1 MNRIAPL
8 ALVIALA
15 CAACSREEPAPTP
28 APEAA
33 PSQAP
38 AATVDPA
45 PAPAPMPAPAAAPA
59 AEDPAATFD
68 KSAFAGAFSGGGLR
82 LELHADGTYGLEAP
96 DGATQGTWT
105 HEPASQSVRLDP
117 GSKTATDRVFRMT
130 DRDTLAAV
138 DANGQAAGASLR
150 RQPTP

>member
-1 MNRIAPL
+1 MNRTAPL
-8 ALVIALA
+8 TLVIALA
-15 CAACSREEPAPTP
+15 CAACSRDEPAPAAATD
-28 APEAA
+28 AA
-33 PSQAP
+33 PTQAP

-45 PAPAPMPAPAAAPA
+45 LAPAPMPAPAAAPA

-68 KSAFAGAFSGGGLR
+68 KSAFAGTFSGGGLR

-96 DGATQGTWT
+96 DGVTQGTWT

-130 DRDTLAAV
+130 GTNTLAAI
-138 DANGQAAGASLR
+138 DASGQPAGAALR
-150 RQPTP
+150 RQPAP

>member
-8 ALVIALA
+8 AFVIALA
-15 CAACSREEPAPTP
+15 CAACSRDEPAPAPAPEAAPAQAPAAAVDPAPAPTP
-28 APEAA
+28 AP
-33 PSQAP
+33 S
-38 AATVDPA
+38 T
-45 PAPAPMPAPAAAPA
+45 APA
-59 AEDPAATFD
+59 AEDPTAPFD
-68 KSAFAGAFSGGGLR
+68 KSAFAGAFAGGGLR

-96 DGATQGTWT
+96 DGASQGTWT

-138 DANGQAAGASLR
+138 DANGQPAGASLR
-150 RQPTP
+150 RQATP